1 MTILFLA
8 VLSVLGG
15 DTKPA
20 ALVLHVAPQGND
32 AWSGQ
37 SDRPLATLAGARD
50 AIRRLKKAGPLPAGG
65 VRVEIHAGRYELA
78 KPLELGTA
86 DSGTPAAPIVYQGAK
101 GQPKVICG
109 GRRVKDFR
117 PVTDPAVLARLEPG
131 ARGKVLQAS
140 LPAQGITDYGRA
152 DGSGLGLYF
161 QDRPMTV
168 ARWPNEGFVRIVGL
182 VGGNPVDVRGT
193 KGDHIGKFYYDGD
206 RPNRWQAE
214 NDAWLHGYWF
224 WDWADQRQP
233 LESIDTRLKILAVK
247 PPYHSYGYRKG
258 QWYYAFNLL
267 AELDSPG
274 EWYLD
279 RTSGILYFWPPAA
292 IGSSPATVT
301 LLENHVTLKGT
312 SNLTL
317 RGFQFEIAR
326 ATAIVGAGC
335 TDVRVDGCTIRNVGN
350 AAAFSGGQRCGVANC
365 QIERLAR
372 GGISLSGGDRK
383 SLTPCGHYAENNHIH
398 DYGRWARMYSAAVSI
413 NGVGIRVAH
422 NLIHD
427 APHQAIS
434 FSGNDHT
441 IELNEIHNVCHESN
455 DAGAIYAGRNWTMR
469 GTVIRYN
476 YMHHLFGHEGRGC
489 VGVYLDD
496 MFCGTRIFGNVFY
509 RVPRPAFI
517 GGGRDCTVENNIF
530 VECVPAIHVDAR
542 MLGWAGTPDSQE
554 GMRRSLAA
562 MPYQTPPWSQRY
574 PELPKILDD
583 EPAAPKGNVIQR
595 NVCWGGK
602 WDGMQAKARPYVAL
616 RDNLVD
622 EDPHFVD
629 AAKLNFQLRD
639 DSPAY
644 RKIGFQ
650 RIPVEKIGLHP

>member
-8 VLSVLGG
+8 VFSVLAA
-15 DTKPA
+15 DAKPA
-20 ALVLHVAPQGND
+20 PVVLHVAPQGND

-37 SDRPLATLAGARD
+37 SDRPLATLPGARD
-50 AIRRLKKAGPLPAGG
+50 WVRRLKKAGPLPAGG
-65 VRVEIHAGRYELA
+65 VRVELHAGRYELA
-78 KPLELGTA
+78 EPLELTAA
-86 DSGTPAAPIVYQGAK
+86 DSGTPAAPIVYQGPK
-101 GQPKVICG
+101 GQPAVICG

-117 PVTDPAVLARLEPG
+117 PVTDPAVLARLEP
-131 ARGKVLQAS
+131 AACGKVLQAD
-140 LPAQGITDYGRA
+140 LRAQGIT
-152 DGSGLGLYF
+152 
-161 QDRPMTV
+161 
-168 ARWPNEGFVRIVGL
+168 
-182 VGGNPVDVRGT
+182 
-193 KGDHIGKFYYDGD
+193 
-206 RPNRWQAE
+206 
-214 NDAWLHGYWF
+214 
-224 WDWADQRQP
+224 
-233 LESIDTRLKILAVK
+233 
-247 PPYHSYGYRKG
+247 
-258 QWYYAFNLL
+258 
-267 AELDSPG
+267 
-274 EWYLD
+274 
-279 RTSGILYFWPPAA
+279 
-292 IGSSPATVT
+292 
-301 LLENHVTLKGT
+301 
-312 SNLTL
+312 
-317 RGFQFEIAR
+317 
-326 ATAIVGAGC
+326 
-335 TDVRVDGCTIRNVGN
+335 
-350 AAAFSGGQRCGVANC
+350 
-365 QIERLAR
+365 
-372 GGISLSGGDRK
+372 
-383 SLTPCGHYAENNHIH
+383 
-398 DYGRWARMYSAAVSI
+398 DYGRWARMYSAAVGIS
-413 NGVGIRVAH
+413 GVGIRVAH

-434 FSGNDHT
+434 FSGNDHL
-441 IELNEIHNVCHESN
+441 IELNEIHNVCYESN

-583 EPAAPKGNVIQR
+583 EPATPKGNVIQR

-602 WDGMQAKARPYVAL
+602 WDGIQAKARPYVTL
-616 RDNLVD
+616 RDNLVG

-639 DSPAY
+639 DSLAY

-650 RIPVEKIGLHP
+650 RIPVEKIGLEK